1 MTPLMLAVQKE
12 NMFMI
17 QVMKKN
23 FCARLSLKSGLI
35 IFFNDYS
42 C

>member
-17 QVMKKN
+17 QVMKIIL
-23 FCARLSLKSGLI
+23 CAQLSCKSREQ
-35 IFFNDYS
+35 
-42 C
+42 